1 MTKTENTAPTAQQSR
16 VPQTMF
22 DFSILRELRKQGGLT
37 IANLSQQTGVSA
49 AVISKLERNQT
60 TAELTTL
67 FSISRAFG
75 MNTTD
80 LLTLAEAR
88 MAHKT
93 TETTHRTGAF
103 HFRKIRYGNVDALL
117 GEASA
122 GSNVSKPEIHEDD
135 LELCWVLRGQVK
147 VTLPHEHYIL
157 KTGECAQFDAVLEH
171 TYEVIQDCQILI
183 LHLRKGKRF

>member
-1 MTKTENTAPTAQQSR
+1 
-16 VPQTMF
+16 MF
-22 DFSILRELRKQGGLT
+22 DFSILRELRKRSGWT
-37 IANLSQQTGVSA
+37 IADLSQHTGLSS

-60 TAELTTL
+60 AAELATL

-93 TETTHRTGAF
+93 AETTYRTGAF
-103 HFRKIRYGNVDALL
+103 QFRRIQYGNVSALL

-147 VTLPHEHYIL
+147 VTLPHEHYIV
-157 KTGECAQFDAVLEH
+157 KTGDCVQFDAVLEH
-171 TYEVIQDCQILI
+171 TYEVIEDCQILI

>member
-1 MTKTENTAPTAQQSR
+1 MISRETARPLRPT
-16 VPQTMF
+16 QTMF
-22 DFSILRELRKQGGLT
+22 DFSILRELRKRGGLT
-37 IANLSQQTGVSA
+37 ITDLSRQTGISS

-60 TAELTTL
+60 AAELATL
-67 FSISRAFG
+67 FSLSRAFG

-93 TETTHRTGAF
+93 RETTYPSGAF
-103 HFRKIRYGNVDALL
+103 RFRKIQYGNLSALL

-122 GSNVSKPEIHEDD
+122 GGNVSKPEIHEDD
-135 LELCWVLRGQVK
+135 LELCWVLRGHVK
-147 VTLPHEHYIL
+147 VTLPHEHYDL
-157 KTGECAQFDAVLEH
+157 KTGECVQFDAIREH

-183 LHLRKGKRF
+183 LHLRKGQRF